1 MAVVDIAGNL
11 DERETKDDDGG
22 RPAAILGL
30 VKHHLERWKHG
41 AGIFQILPIVG
52 NPFVVI

>member
-52 NPFVVI
+52 KPFVVI